1 MGDTA
6 EIISDPSGW
15 FSVNG
20 MDILA
25 APDAVAGSYPI
36 GYRVLRSGKEIFTGA
51 KTVTITEDPYGVE
64 LDGGGRIWPGVLA
77 NINAALY
84 RQTALAAGSIPAA
97 NDNDIWF
104 PAPEVDLAEILPLER
119 LGVSTYTGADGLI
132 HAAAVDTARLD
143 WQNGKRQLVIEG
155 ESTNVITRSSPTALL
170 PWNDG
175 AVSNGI
181 TVTVVGYGMLGDM
194 PYVDYALTGTATA
207 NQCGAFAQTGLSN
220 AAAVAGETWTASI
233 YTQLISGEWPAGII
247 LGSGVYEQQDNTYLT
262 GTGPGE
268 VPVASLTRLSRTRT
282 LTEAATNLVRS
293 AIQVANMTAGVTTF
307 NGQVV
312 RLAGWSLEKKPG
324 PTSLIQTLSDAA
336 VTRAEDDCRLSDKA
350 VAILNRDQWTMLLD
364 CIAANVND
372 GEPSV

>member
-1 MGDTA
+1 M
-6 EIISDPSGW
+6 
-15 FSVNG
+15 
-20 MDILA
+20 LQ
-25 APDAVAGSYPI
+25 
-36 GYRVLRSGKEIFTGA
+36 LL
-51 KTVTITEDPYGVE
+51 VE
-64 LDGGGRIWPGVLA
+64 G
-77 NINAALY
+77 
-84 RQTALAAGSIPAA
+84 Q
-97 NDNDIWF
+97 
-104 PAPEVDLAEILPLER
+104 
-119 LGVSTYTGADGLI
+119 
-132 HAAAVDTARLD
+132 
-143 WQNGKRQLVIEG
+143 
-155 ESTNVITRSSPTALL
+155 STNVVTRSSPTAAL

-220 AAAVAGETWTASI
+220 AAATAGETWTASI
-233 YTQLISGEWPAGII
+233 YTQLISGEWPDGII

-307 NGQVV
+307 KGQVV

-336 VTRAEDDCRLSDKA
+336 VTRGADETTLSDKA
-350 VAILNRDQWTMLLD
+350 TAMLNRDQWTMLIDFVPSNARDDDYSRIIEIVGSGGVASNRISLHRNAVNNAWTGTILSGGTVSGVMAVLD
-364 CIAANVND
+364 TLYSSGQRARAVLRRDGDTVSMSIDGGAIASTTLTDGYPTLTDGRISSGVTGGNAMDLLLND
-372 GEPSV
+372 FLMWPGAITDAEMLTWSTQS